1 MMLERSVLCNQ
12 GSPSLIRPWVHAVC
26 LSTDGPRKPGR
37 TQRLKHH
44 GALYCVLSLLDGRGR
59 RYSKTA
65 GMSLDFLSQCPCC
78 GQQSS
83 GTRGTQKP
91 SNQLDQLG
99 QFSLA
104 LALSVKQTNENSLA
118 SESYVWGEEGNTSC
132 GGGVQ
137 CPFCALP
144 ASVIWQDCVAPKQ
157 SHLRTQR
164 STRTAARHP
173 LPQT

>member
-1 MMLERSVLCNQ
+1 MFFATRGVL
-12 GSPSLIRPWVHAVC
+12 PLIRPRGHAVC

-37 TQRLKHH
+37 MQRLKHH
-44 GALYCVLSLLDGRGR
+44 GALYRILSLLVGRGR

-65 GMSLDFLSQCPCC
+65 GMSLDFLSQCSCR

-83 GTRGTQKP
+83 GTRGTQEP

-99 QFSLA
+99 QFSWA
-104 LALSVKQTNENSLA
+104 LALLVKQTNENSLA
-118 SESYVWGEEGNTSC
+118 SESYVWGEEGNTSSVC
-132 GGGVQ
+132 VCAVPIL
-137 CPFCALP
+137 CPACFCPTSGL
-144 ASVIWQDCVAPKQ
+144 VDYVAPKQ
-157 SHLRTQR
+157 SHLRAQR